1 MNKLNIFLLTFF
13 FIFSINSSAQI
24 DQYQSDIVKLLN
36 CNGTIEK
43 YDFEYKKTLTWLRV
57 RIAAENTPLSFW
69 NSFRET
75 KKESLNELI
84 AIQAFAYRKYFSHDE
99 IKVLLNFYSSS
110 AATKLMK
117 NKEVTSE
124 EKALIDN
131 FNESKLANKIDSI
144 SEDFEKDTEK
154 IAREWKKEL
163 FAKGMGALAKAGY
176 TKWRLTWLNNHNFY
190 QHL

>member
-36 CNGTIEK
+36 RNGTIEK
-43 YDFEYKKTLTWLRV
+43 YDFEYEKTLTSLRV

-110 AATKLMK
+110 AATKLIK

-124 EKALIDN
+124 EKTLIDN

-176 TKWRLTWLNNHNFY
+176 TK
-190 QHL
+190 

>member
-1 MNKLNIFLLTFF
+1 MNKINIFLFTFF
-13 FIFSINSSAQI
+13 FIFSINCSAQI

-43 YDFEYKKTLTWLRV
+43 YDFEYEKTLTSLRV
-57 RIAAENTPLSFW
+57 RVASVNTPQSFW
-69 NSFRET
+69 NNFRET
-75 KKESLNELI
+75 KNENLNELI
-84 AIQAFAYRKYFSHDE
+84 SIQAFAYRKHFSHEE

-110 AATKLMK
+110 AATKLIK
-117 NKEVTSE
+117 NKEVTLE
-124 EKALIDN
+124 EKAFINN

-144 SEDFEKDTEK
+144 GEDFDKDTNK

-176 TKWRLTWLNNHNFY
+176 TK
-190 QHL
+190 